1 MSPNMMLVLQSVGVT
16 LQMINAGL
24 SGIVHSPAAS
34 LVISAT
40 IGGYQYLIQHLGNQ
54 VDPIKTTVVTEK
66 PSGKET
72 TTVESTKAE
81 G

>member
-1 MSPNMMLVLQSVGVT
+1 MSPNILLVMQGIGLS

-40 IGGYQYLIQHLGNQ
+40 IGGYQYIVQHLGNQ
-54 VDPIKTTVVTEK
+54 TQPDKTTVVTEE
-66 PSGKET
+66 PSGKQT
-72 TTVESTKAE
+72 TTVESTEPK
-81 G
+81 